1 MELMPEYVLIQ
12 AEPEKI
18 SKTKQT
24 LINGMIHPAVF
35 EICDEHTLTPYD
47 DDEEDVINKNIR
59 HLMQGLS
66 NDASLNYTGN
76 IITQTYR
83 DGSEE
88 YLDMASYVAF

>member
-1 MELMPEYVLIQ
+1 MPEYVLIQ

-18 SKTKQT
+18 AKTKQT
-24 LINGMIHPAVF
+24 LINGMIQPAEF

-47 DDEEDVINKNIR
+47 DDWDVINKNFR

-66 NDASLNYTGN
+66 KYASLICTDS

-88 YLDMASYVAF
+88 YLDMASYIAF